1 MANPWLTVA
10 LASPLNP
17 TAPAG
22 NLSRPPP
29 LPDPPDPDLFSLL
42 SSSRSAP
49 SKASRRLSHT
59 APSTSASTVYLPSST
74 PITTDLARPPPALS
88 NTTSPL
94 PISSTAQLLAYYTVI
109 LPSASNPNPFS
120 PPAHPVSFLPTQPP
134 SAHNPGILPS
144 PYPIFSSA
152 IPFPPV
158 TDNTVPFNTITNPS
172 HQTAPPKT
180 SISWVSKAKPTT
192 DRTLKRLSP
201 QTFSPEGVPRVT
213 IPDEVYRKGAEL
225 HKDFIVCRFFGRV
238 PAYSLI
244 QNVFN
249 YMWGKSKHLEIRMI
263 PNKKYVLVR
272 LPNDFIREKVLLK
285 RLWYVDTAMF
295 HASRWSEFSDDYT
308 PSLKRIQLWAHLKG
322 VPFDLIYDEGLSHIA
337 GQIGDPKETDDW
349 TLNLSSISVAH
360 VKVEIDILQ
369 SLSQRSW
376 NKEIGHIQRNCLLL
390 PPPTPAPANNLNN
403 PPASA
408 KKPPSVGLST
418 CYSCNTVGHLIRNC
432 PKGLKGPNDWI
443 KVSHKKKSVPQTSE
457 TPITRDSTMPPTS
470 SDNPLHTEAPI
481 TILSPEKE
489 PLSQMEIDP
498 AFAGKLISPLSTQKP
513 QLLEN
518 VSEQNADPAGTFVL
532 GLAAVFKDRPIIT
545 SNSFSALPPSDNHT
559 ATNPFTLPKP
569 LTSADL
575 SKPPDAIPEPSE
587 PSVVNQS
594 LTLTPPFT
602 VISPRHHTD
611 PFVFGSIPQPL
622 EASTPSTLA
631 LIPSPTQEEE
641 PSI

>member
-29 LPDPPDPDLFSLL
+29 LPDPPDPDLFPPL

-94 PISSTAQLLAYYTVI
+94 PISSTAQLLAYYTVT

-120 PPAHPVSFLPTQPP
+120 PPAHPVSSLPTQPP
-134 SAHNPGILPS
+134 STHNPGILPS

-152 IPFPPV
+152 TPFPPV
-158 TDNTVPFNTITNPS
+158 TDNTVPFNTIPNPS

-180 SISWVSKAKPTT
+180 SISW
-192 DRTLKRLSP
+192 
-201 QTFSPEGVPRVT
+201 
-213 IPDEVYRKGAEL
+213 
-225 HKDFIVCRFFGRV
+225 
-238 PAYSLI
+238 
-244 QNVFN
+244 
-249 YMWGKSKHLEIRMI
+249 
-263 PNKKYVLVR
+263 
-272 LPNDFIREKVLLK
+272 
-285 RLWYVDTAMF
+285 
-295 HASRWSEFSDDYT
+295 
-308 PSLKRIQLWAHLKG
+308 
-322 VPFDLIYDEGLSHIA
+322 
-337 GQIGDPKETDDW
+337 
-349 TLNLSSISVAH
+349 
-360 VKVEIDILQ
+360 
-369 SLSQRSW
+369 
-376 NKEIGHIQRNCLLL
+376 
-390 PPPTPAPANNLNN
+390 
-403 PPASA
+403 
-408 KKPPSVGLST
+408 
-418 CYSCNTVGHLIRNC
+418 
-432 PKGLKGPNDWI
+432 
-443 KVSHKKKSVPQTSE
+443 
-457 TPITRDSTMPPTS
+457 
-470 SDNPLHTEAPI
+470 
-481 TILSPEKE
+481 
-489 PLSQMEIDP
+489 
-498 AFAGKLISPLSTQKP
+498 
-513 QLLEN
+513 
-518 VSEQNADPAGTFVL
+518 NADPAGTFVL

-594 LTLTPPFT
+594 LTPTPPFT
-602 VISPRHHTD
+602 VISPQHHTD
-611 PFVFGSIPQPL
+611 PFVFGSIPQPF

-631 LIPSPTQEEE
+631 PIPSPTQEEE